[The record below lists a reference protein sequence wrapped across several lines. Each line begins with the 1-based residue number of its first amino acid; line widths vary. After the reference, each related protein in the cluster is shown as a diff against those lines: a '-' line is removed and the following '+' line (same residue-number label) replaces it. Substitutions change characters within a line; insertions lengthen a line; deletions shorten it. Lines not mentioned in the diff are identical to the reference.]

1 MPELLPIILLILLLA
16 WANGAN
22 DVAKGVATLAG
33 SGVSN
38 ARHAI
43 LWGVFWTVLGGLAT
57 LLWGRELMAAFGG
70 GWLAPGFRITP
81 AFLAAALLATGSWI
95 LFATRLGLPVSTT
108 HALLGGTVGGA
119 LAAIGPDALQ
129 LGTVTHQALLPLL
142 LSPLIAI
149 ALCWGLLLLGGY
161 VARRVPSWRP
171 GCCAEE
177 TWRRNPFVCAE
188 PSLRPPPWQQK
199 IWVGLHWLS
208 GAATSFARGLNDTP
222 KIAAFLILA
231 AGLAPETTR
240 LSAEYGS
247 TWPVVAIALVMGAG
261 GLWGGMRILKV
272 LAHRVVPL
280 DAATGLTANV
290 GTSFLV
296 LAATPLGLP
305 VSTTHVS
312 TGALMGVRWAA
323 KKKPDRAD
331 ALKPILLGWIV
342 TLPVT
347 ALMATAIGW
356 MTR

>member
-1 MPELLPIILLILLLA
+1 MTAVLFVALLTLLLA

-33 SGVSN
+33 SGVSG
-38 ARHAI
+38 ARRAI

-57 LLWGRELMAAFGG
+57 LLWGHELMAAFGG

-81 AFLAAALLATGSWI
+81 SFLAAVLVAAGLWI
-95 LFATRLGLPVSTT
+95 LLATRLGLPVSTT
-108 HALLGGTVGGA
+108 HALLGGTVGGV
-119 LAAIGPDALQ
+119 LSAIGPEAL
-129 LGTVTHQALLPLL
+129 LLDTVMHQALLPLL

-149 ALCWGLLLLGGY
+149 VLCWGLLLLGGH

-188 PSLRPPPWQQK
+188 PSLRPPPWQQR

-208 GAATSFARGLNDTP
+208 SGATSFARGLNDTP

-231 AGLAPETTR
+231 AGLAPETHR
-240 LSAEYGS
+240 LSVVYGPM
-247 TWPVVAIALVMGAG
+247 WPVVATALVMGFG
-261 GLWGGMRILKV
+261 GLWGGLRILKV
-272 LAHRVVPL
+272 LAHRVAPL

-312 TGALMGVRWAA
+312 TGALMGVRWAE
-323 KKKPDRAD
+323 KKKPDQAD

-347 ALMATAIGW
+347 ALTAAAIGW
-356 MTR
+356 LMQ

>member
-33 SGVSN
+33 SGIGN
-38 ARHAI
+38 ARRAI

-57 LLWGRELMAAFGG
+57 LLWGRELIAAFGG

-81 AFLAAALLATGSWI
+81 AFLAAALLAAGLWI
-95 LFATRLGLPVSTT
+95 LLATHLGLPVSTT
-108 HALLGGTVGGA
+108 HALLGGTVGGV
-119 LAAIGPDALQ
+119 LAAIGPGALR
-129 LGTVTHQALLPLL
+129 LGTVAHQALLPLL

-161 VARRVPSWRP
+161 VARRVPAWRP
-171 GCCAEE
+171 GCCPEE
-177 TWRRNPFVCAE
+177 SWRRNPFVCIE
-188 PSLRPPPWQQK
+188 PSRRPPPWQQR
-199 IWVGLHWLS
+199 IWIGLHWLS
-208 GAATSFARGLNDTP
+208 SGATSFARGLNDTP
-222 KIAAFLILA
+222 KIAAFLVLA
-231 AGLAPETTR
+231 AGLAPDTR
-240 LSAEYGS
+240 ELLALHGPV
-247 TWPVVAIALVMGAG
+247 WPVIAVAAVMGLG

-272 LAHRVVPL
+272 LAHRVAPL

-290 GTSFLV
+290 GTSLVV

-312 TGALMGVRWAA
+312 TGALMGVRWAE
-323 KKKPDRAD
+323 KKRPDRAD
-331 ALKPILLGWIV
+331 ALKPILLGWVV
-342 TLPVT
+342 TFPAT
-347 ALMATAIGW
+347 ALMAAAVGW